1 VEVEIRVSQRAR
13 RARIE
18 LPPGRGPLLVVPRG
32 TSERQIGRLLDRWTP
47 WVERQLSRRRPAPP
61 LADRTEAECRALV
74 RAEAERIAREEGLAP
89 TRIRIAGQRTRWGSC
104 APSGTVSLN
113 WRLALAPPAVLDYVV
128 IHELCHLGE
137 ANHGPRFW
145 ALVEQHRPGY
155 RAARRWLGDNGHALL
170 AHEPG
175 QVDSGAWSAGRPS
188 TATAR

>member
-1 VEVEIRVSQRAR
+1 MEVEIRVSQRAR

-18 LPPGRGPLLVVPRG
+18 LPPGRRPLLVVPRG
-32 TSERQIGRLLDRWTP
+32 TSERQIGRLLDHWTP
-47 WVERQLSRRRPAPP
+47 WVERQLARRRPAPP
-61 LADRTEAECRALV
+61 LPHRAERECRALV
-74 RAEAERIAREEGLAP
+74 RAQAERIAHEEGFEP
-89 TRIRIAGQRTRWGSC
+89 KRIRIAGQRTRWGSC

-128 IHELCHLGE
+128 VHEFCHLRE

-145 ALVEQHRPGY
+145 ALVERHRPQY
-155 RAARRWLGDNGHALL
+155 RAAKRWLRDNGHALL

-175 QVDSGAWSAGRPS
+175 QVDSGAWSGGRPS